1 MKFNRINTLLAT
13 ALIATTLMV
22 TACAKVP
29 QEQLTAAQ
37 TALDAARTAE
47 AEKYAPEV
55 WRAASD
61 SLAAANAEIQAQA
74 SKFVLFRKYDRTNA
88 LIAASST
95 AAAKAAQDAVVNK
108 AAARDAANEALTMAV
123 AMVDSA
129 KVTLGSAPV
138 GKDNRADVEMM
149 KADLAGAEANL
160 EQVRTAITNEDY
172 FGARSQAEAIT
183 AKSNEIINSVMMAKE
198 KMSGGRR

>member
-1 MKFNRINTLLAT
+1 MKFNRMNALLAT

-29 QEQLTAAQ
+29 QDTLTASQ

-55 WRAASD
+55 FRAAGD

-74 SKFVLFRKYDRTNA
+74 SKFVLFRKYDRTSA

-95 AAAKAAQDAVVNK
+95 ASAKAAQDAVVNK

-129 KVTLGSAPV
+129 KVVLGSAPV

-149 KADLAGAEANL
+149 KADLTGAETNL

-198 KMSGGRR
+198 KMMGGRK